1 MNEEELLQGDT
12 FQLTEEEQLQLQQ
25 RQAQA
30 ESDLQQLDNAATIN
44 EIPEATADG
53 PETQEQL
60 DQDGKTIGGQTKAEA
75 LAGATIFSPAITELQ
90 TAPGAGI
97 ADFAVDAFNLVTQQE
112 APKIP
117 EFENEV
123 AQSIREI
130 SSIVIP
136 TVLLSG
142 FGSAGLASKAKN
154 IKFFADPL
162 VKKIGT
168 TGFSMGAGAA
178 VDYTVEINQKDDN
191 LAGSLKKTWPRWM
204 GWIPDN
210 IATLD
215 TDSADVKRAKNV
227 TEGVALGAGVDV
239 LLGLNKLA
247 KGLRGIARETQWTP
261 ETEKAK
267 NWFKKNITKEGTPEE
282 VIEES
287 AGRRAVELDEVGGY
301 NFEKSVNP
309 DEPVFGYHDLY
320 GYQEQ
325 GIRSVD
331 DLGIVG
337 ASVDYV
343 RIDKNIDTVY
353 GRVGSVMSEGALKFG
368 LEATG
373 NQETIIKGLA
383 EGLKDADVYG
393 YTSASGRYITH
404 DEIMESGEKLAGIFY
419 EMDVPELKRTLA
431 QFQGTDVDTGVKVLN
446 SEAYAGT
453 FKAIK
458 KYMDDFMNM
467 DYMKAQ
473 AYVGTSFAGQISDT
487 AQGMRLTEGTP
498 AIARAQ
504 EQILDRVEFLMAQKG
519 MTSYSRGRALNML
532 NLWNRMTKSGSDA
545 MKMAESKRLHNLVKD
560 EKNTTLATMERI
572 KQESKEVVDN
582 LRVIKEERPE
592 MLAPLMMAYEMT
604 DGNVNTIH
612 KLNQYVKNSTGVFSK
627 ALIDLNPNIPS
638 VVMRGFWANV
648 YNGTLGA
655 FATPL
660 KAGASGAYLL
670 AEKPL
675 RTMVG
680 ALLRTDLKTVRRGWY
695 QYNAMMETM
704 QSSFQYMN
712 QIYKRSALDPYVIEA
727 RDNIGLKNEAQV
739 DLINAF
745 ADASA
750 QRGEYGPQVMAQFVN
765 DQVAL
770 GKHPWLR
777 FGTRAMQAEDGFV
790 QAAVAVAEAKGRAY
804 DEITKGGALEF
815 NREQSEALYKKVYAG
830 MFNEDGIITDEA
842 VKHAAG
848 EIAMNLDNDA
858 NRALSN
864 LITHMPGLK
873 PFMLF
878 TKTPVND
885 LVLSSTYSPTNPLHA
900 FHKQAAEFAEEFEN
914 TPIDKVKEI
923 FAKRGIEV
931 NEYTAKAKYNELRAD
946 IIGRKAMGS
955 IAVTGAVALF
965 MNDRIRGNGLYD
977 RQKQA
982 LRRDMNWKPRTIDIP
997 GMGWVSYDN
1006 LGPMSN
1012 WLALTVDVLDN
1023 FDTLS
1028 PNDMMTQAQ
1037 KMGFIL
1043 GASITKKS
1051 HVAGLEG
1058 LFDVLSMNG
1067 GALSK
1072 WASSF
1077 LTAATIP
1084 GSSQLAEISR
1094 LMDPNLKQVDQ
1105 ELTQMI
1111 QNRLPLV
1118 KKGLPDVHDYVDGG
1132 KVGVPDNIMAR
1143 IWNTYAPWKVNGK
1156 ISPEKQF
1163 LIDIEYDGRPNL
1175 RTNGKGTKLTPDQI
1189 ASITNIMG
1197 RDGLFK
1203 AGIQR
1208 VMSMQA
1214 AKAFRK
1220 DYKRAIDKGME
1231 PDLDTY
1237 GGIHAMLDKELKY
1250 ARDAAIAASPHV
1262 TEIRRKQMVRDTVD
1276 QYLKRGDQDAAE
1288 RFLDY
1293 MEQNFSR

>member
-25 RQAQA
+25 RQAEA
-30 ESDLQQLDNAATIN
+30 ESNLQQLDNAATQQ
-44 EIPEATADG
+44 PMPAATAQV
-53 PETQEQL
+53 PEEQELTEQPTEPEKFGFL
-60 DQDGKTIGGQTKAEA
+60 DKA
-75 LAGATIFSPAITELQ
+75 TSELT
-90 TAPGAGI
+90 TAPGAAI

-112 APKIP
+112 VPKIP

-142 FGSAGLASKAKN
+142 YGTMGLASKAKN

-162 VKKIGT
+162 VKKIGA

-191 LAGSLKKTWPRWM
+191 LAGSLKKSWPRWM

-215 TDSADVKRAKNV
+215 TDSQDVKRAKNV

-239 LLGLNKLA
+239 LLGINKLA

-267 NWFKKNITKEGTPEE
+267 NWFNKNITKEGTPEE

-368 LEATG
+368 LEG
-373 NQETIIKGLA
+373 VENGEMIIKGLA
-383 EGLKDADVYG
+383 EGLKDADKYG
-393 YTSASGRYITH
+393 YKTASGRYITH
-404 DEIMESGEKLAGIFY
+404 DEIMQAGDKLAGIFY
-419 EMDVPELKRTLA
+419 EMDVPQLKRALA
-431 QFQGTDVDTGVKVLN
+431 QFQSKDGDTGVKVLN

-453 FKAIK
+453 IGAIK
-458 KYMDDFMNM
+458 EYMKDFMDM

-473 AYVGTSFAGQISDT
+473 AYVGTSVSGQISDM

-498 AIARAQ
+498 TIARAQ

-545 MKMAESKRLHNLVKD
+545 MKMAESKRLHNLVKN

-612 KLNQYVKNSTGVFSK
+612 KLNQYLKNSTGVFSK

-675 RTMVG
+675 RTMGG
-680 ALLRTDLKTVRRGWY
+680 ALLRGDLKTVRRGWY
-695 QYNAMMETM
+695 QYNSMMETM

-750 QRGEYGPQVMAQFVN
+750 ERGEYGPQVMAQFVN

-804 DEITKGGALEF
+804 DEITKGGAKEF
-815 NREQSEALYKKVYAG
+815 NREESEALYKKVYAG

-873 PFMLF
+873 PFLLF

-885 LVLSSTYSPTNPLHA
+885 LVLSSTYSPMNPLHA

-923 FAKRGIEV
+923 FAKRGVEV

-946 IIGRKAMGS
+946 VLGRKAMGS
-955 IAVTGAVALF
+955 LAVTGAVALV

-997 GMGWVSYDN
+997 GVGWVSYDN

-1012 WLALTVDVLDN
+1012 WLALTVDVFDN
-1023 FDTLS
+1023 FDTLA

-1175 RTNGKGTKLTPDQI
+1175 RTNGKGTKLTPEQI
-1189 ASITNIMG
+1189 SSITDIMG

-1250 ARDAAIAASPHV
+1250 ARDAAVAASPHV